1 MTSKT
6 KISDGYSTVLPAE
19 VRKALDLSPGDVL
32 QWEVENGVITIR
44 PRKKMTL
51 AGICGMVSAG
61 GDAVQDKKMLQSGN
75 V

>member
-19 VRKALDLSPGDVL
+19 VRKALDLTPGDLL
-32 QWEVENGVITIR
+32 QWDVEDGIITIR

-51 AGICGMVSAG
+51 EGICGIASAG
-61 GDAVQDKKMLQSGN
+61 GNAVADKKKIQSGE
-75 V
+75 

>member
-19 VRKALDLSPGDVL
+19 VRKAMDLSPGDVL
-32 QWEVENGVITIR
+32 QWDVGDGVITIH

-51 AGICGMVSAG
+51 AGICGIAGAG
-61 GDAVQDKKMLQSGN
+61 GDAVADKKKIQSGE
-75 V
+75 